1 LNGLSTAKDILKRYW
16 NYDHFRPGQ
25 EEIIQSAIYG
35 KDTLA
40 LLPTGGGKSICY
52 QVPGLAREG
61 LTIVI
66 SPLIALMQDQVDQLL
81 KRGIRAA
88 AIHTGMTYR
97 EIDIL
102 LDNAAYGGLDFL
114 YISPERIDTKLFTE
128 RVKKMNLALLVVDEA
143 HCISEWGH
151 EFRPSYRNIAQIRDE
166 HAHVPIVAVTATA
179 TQQVKEDILLNL
191 KLKAPQVFVGKFQR
205 ENLSL
210 NMDEV
215 ENKFNRILHE
225 LKKYPQQSGI
235 VYCQTR
241 KSVKE
246 VVRVLHDQ
254 KISVGMYHGGMKK
267 DDREFMQKAWVR
279 NEVLVMVA
287 TNAFG
292 MGIDKGDVRFVI
304 HYELPNNIEAYYQE
318 AGRAGRDLQP
328 AKALAL
334 YTQKEFNLLKEQVMA
349 KYPEKKEIVRVYRA
363 LCNHLQVAI
372 HSGKHET
379 FPLDIRALSKH
390 FNIEIQLIFHAL
402 KMLETNGNLQFNE
415 GFFQPTKL
423 KIAVGNNELYNYQ
436 IKNQR
441 LSPLISMLT
450 RSYPGIFDL
459 FMHIDEVAVAK
470 RLIISREELTQQLTI
485 LEKTGLI
492 DITWASDQPTVTFL
506 MDRPANDEI
515 HLSYERY
522 GQLKEKAHYRLD
534 SMVALAS
541 SKTCRNQQIQN
552 YFGLDAQKCG
562 NCVYCLRTQP
572 EEIQSRILDLLKKAP
587 LSLHELTD
595 QVQASQNEIRNILEE
610 LLHLEKISSDN
621 NGKYLIN

>member
-1 LNGLSTAKDILKRYW
+1 MSTAKDILKRYW
-16 NYDHFRPGQ
+16 NYDRFRPGQ
-25 EEIIQSAIYG
+25 EEIIQSALYG

-40 LLPTGGGKSICY
+40 ILPTGGGKSICY

-61 LTIVI
+61 LTMVV
-66 SPLIALMQDQVDQLL
+66 SPLIALMQDQVNQLQ

-128 RVKKMNLALLVVDEA
+128 RVKKMTLSLLVVDEA

-151 EFRPSYRNIAQIRDE
+151 EFRPSYRNIAQIRE
-166 HAHVPIVAVTATA
+166 HHEQVPVIAVTATA
-179 TQQVKEDILLNL
+179 TEQVKSDIIASL
-191 KLKAPQVFVGKFQR
+191 KLNTPQVFIGDFLRK
-205 ENLSL
+205 NLL
-210 NMDEV
+210 LQMDAV
-215 ENKFNRILHE
+215 ENKFNRILYEIGKHPNE
-225 LKKYPQQSGI
+225 SGI
-235 VYCQTR
+235 IYCQTR
-241 KSVKE
+241 KSVKD
-246 VVRVLHDQ
+246 VVRVLYDQ

-267 DDREFMQKAWVR
+267 EDRNQMQSSWINDEIKI
-279 NEVLVMVA
+279 MVA

-292 MGIDKGDVRFVI
+292 MGIDKGNVRFVL

-318 AGRAGRDLQP
+318 AGRAGRDLEP
-328 AKALAL
+328 ARALAL
-334 YTQKEFNLLKEQVMA
+334 FNQKEFNHLQEQILA
-349 KYPEKKEIVRVYRA
+349 KYPDKKDIIRVYRA

-372 HSGKHET
+372 NSGKNET
-379 FPLDIRALSKH
+379 YPLDLKALSNYFK
-390 FNIEIQLIFHAL
+390 IDLQLIFHSL

-459 FMHIDEVAVAK
+459 FMQIDEAAIIK
-470 RLIISREELTQQLTI
+470 RLQISKGELKQQLEI

-492 DITWASDQPTVTFL
+492 DITWASDKPTVTFL
-506 MDRPANDEI
+506 MDRPSNDEI
-515 HLSYERY
+515 HLSYEKY
-522 GQLKEKAHYRLD
+522 GQLKEKANYRLNAMLSLCKSQD
-534 SMVALAS
+534 
-541 SKTCRNQQIQN
+541 CRNEIIQN
-552 YFGLDAQKCG
+552 YFGLVSSPCG
-562 NCVYCLRTQP
+562 NCDNCLRSKDMNV
-572 EEIQSRILDLLKKAP
+572 EKEILSKLSTSEQSINELSDLL
-587 LSLHELTD
+587 LIG
-595 QVQASQNEIRNILEE
+595 QNEAREALES
-610 LLHLEKISSDN
+610 LLQQGKITSSAK
-621 NGKYLIN
+621 GKYRLS